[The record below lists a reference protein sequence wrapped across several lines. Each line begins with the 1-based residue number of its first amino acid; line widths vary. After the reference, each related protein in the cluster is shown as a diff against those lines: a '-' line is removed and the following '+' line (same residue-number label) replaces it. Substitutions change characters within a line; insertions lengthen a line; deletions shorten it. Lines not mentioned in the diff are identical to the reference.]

1 MSQNSTTPTNPEG
14 ALQVATEQECL
25 TIISPL
31 ANIPLFEFHR
41 QRLAKQG
48 YTLSSKILKHRFEL
62 VDENAVTTQLL
73 DGQSYYAATYVRNL

>member
-1 MSQNSTTPTNPEG
+1 MSTITNNMSHIE
-14 ALQVATEQECL
+14 VKEECL

-48 YTLSSKILKHRFEL
+48 YTLTSKILKHRFEM
-62 VDENAVTTQLL
+62 VDENGVMTNLI
-73 DGQSYYAATYVRNL
+73 DGQSYYAATYTRQM

>member
-1 MSQNSTTPTNPEG
+1 MTATTNQETD
-14 ALQVATEQECL
+14 LSVATTEECL

-48 YTLSSKILKHRFEL
+48 YSLTSKILKHRFEL
-62 VDENAVTTQLL
+62 VDEEGKVTQLV
-73 DGQSYYAATYVRNL
+73 DGESYYAATYSKTS

>member
-1 MSQNSTTPTNPEG
+1 MMMTNTLTKNKDMDIAINE
-14 ALQVATEQECL
+14 ECL

-48 YTLSSKILKHRFEL
+48 YSLTSKILKHRFEL
-62 VDENAVTTQLL
+62 VDENGVVTKLING
-73 DGQSYYAATYVRNL
+73 DSYYAATYCKTT